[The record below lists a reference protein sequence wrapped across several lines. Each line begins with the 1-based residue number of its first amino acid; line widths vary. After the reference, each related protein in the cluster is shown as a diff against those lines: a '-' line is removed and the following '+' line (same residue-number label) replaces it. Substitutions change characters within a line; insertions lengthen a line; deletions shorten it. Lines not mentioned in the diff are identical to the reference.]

1 MTKLRLNLIFVAVA
15 GTLVTVLVA
24 IGCLAFYLFTGPMHP
39 VRDVEIFDDAQI
51 LDSTLVKRELSRV
64 NTFKDTR
71 VIVWTRNGSPQDNIN
86 AETLNWARQ
95 HQDLNLMSGP
105 AWSNGTFIITVSVE
119 DNSTRG
125 SGQVGTY
132 FGEDIKIA
140 SAEAQTELREPG
152 YQYFKQRNWSQGVVA
167 ITEAN
172 ARRMARPAVRNPTVL
187 QGIALA
193 VAVFSVVNFVSAFRR
208 VRRFESD
215 AKVFDAVTVNVNER
229 VAATDFIL
237 DEGFGAKIH
246 NAAATLL
253 RNYTDALDLR
263 DSIKST
269 SFFALNVL
277 NRPLKKRIDAFSD
290 KTDQIENA
298 TDMVDRATALYS
310 RDEQNWQAVWKQEID
325 DTRSHLKTVLSDRTL
340 ATKADS
346 SLYQSLCEFAKEG
359 IQKLD
364 QIEYGVSYDDGTN
377 TSAYL
382 DQIARIREELTSR
395 MNNIQEDVL
404 LRSGKQKRFIQEAT
418 ERSLRSNRARSHSLT
433 GYFDTRSF
441 YAPAAFA
448 TGYNNGLRDYESYKE
463 SRSSGGSGGT
473 TTGYGSSGGGFSGA
487 GSSSRF

>member
-1 MTKLRLNLIFVAVA
+1 MTKLRLNLIFVAVSS
-15 GTLVTVLVA
+15 LVVTVLVA
-24 IGCLAFYLFTGPMHP
+24 VGCLAFYLFTGPSHQ
-39 VRDVEIFDDAQI
+39 VQDIEVFDDAQV
-51 LDSTLVKRELSRV
+51 LDSTLVENELKQV
-64 NTFKDTR
+64 HTFKDTR

-95 HQDLNLMSGP
+95 HQDLNLISGN

-132 FGEDIKIA
+132 FGEDIKIS

-152 YQYFKQRNWSQGVVA
+152 YEYFKQRNWSQGVIA

-172 ARRMARPAVRNPTVL
+172 AKRMARPALRNPIVL
-187 QGIALA
+187 QGATVA
-193 VAVFSVVNFVSAFRR
+193 VAVLSLVNFVAVFRR

-215 AKVFDAVTVNVNER
+215 TEVFNSVTVNVNER
-229 VAATDFIL
+229 VAGTDFIL

-246 NAAATLL
+246 NASATLL

-263 DSIKST
+263 DSIRAT
-269 SFFALNVL
+269 SFFALHVL
-277 NRPLKKRIDAFSD
+277 NVPLKKRIDMFSD

-310 RDEQNWQAVWKQEID
+310 RDEQNWQAVWKEEID
-325 DTRSHLKTVLSDRTL
+325 DTRSHLQTVLTDSTL
-340 ATKADS
+340 ASQADPS
-346 SLYQSLCEFAKEG
+346 MYQSLREFAKES

-364 QIEYGVSYDDGTN
+364 QIEYGAMHDDGTN

-382 DQIARIREELTSR
+382 DQIAQIREQLTTHMTS
-395 MNNIQEDVL
+395 IQDDVL
-404 LRSGKQKRFIQEAT
+404 ARSGKQQRFIRDAT
-418 ERSLRSNRARSHSLT
+418 EQTLRSNRARSRSLT
-433 GYFDTRSF
+433 GYFDMRSF
-441 YAPAAFA
+441 YTPAAFSI
-448 TGYNNGLRDYESYKE
+448 GYNRGLRDYQSYKE
-463 SRSSGGSGGT
+463 SRNSGGGGGT